1 MTEQQ
6 REAKLIEAMHSSWA
20 TTGPDD
26 EDYTYYGPL
35 LRSAPTF
42 TAADIA
48 AQSAADARRAA
59 ELAAEQAR
67 ISTIRGAPLAVEDEN
82 ACLRARVAE
91 LEAQLG
97 VAVVA
102 RTSVAP
108 DWSTAP
114 HWANWWAM
122 DGDGTAWWYEDE
134 PIPSRR
140 YARWIVNGDGRNCA
154 ASNTDWRSMLVARP
168 QAVQP

>member
-1 MTEQQ
+1 MTPEQ
-6 REAKLIEAMHSSWA
+6 REAATIEAMHVQA
-20 TTGPDD
+20 APVDL
-26 EDYTYYGPL
+26 EYTPITAPLPRL
-35 LRSAPTF
+35 LR
-42 TAADIA
+42 AADIA

-67 ISTIRGAPLAVEDEN
+67 TSTIRGALLAVEDEN

-140 YARWIVNGDGRNCA
+140 YARWIVKGDGRSCA